1 MCKCLVNV
9 FYLWSACDFF
19 DVLVSH
25 FSFGWNLLVIYSRF
39 TFELLEIYLWFT
51 WDLLVAYLRF
61 TCGTKFVICFLEPF
75 CNDLTKSFSIVST
88 SDIYLCFLQA
98 HSCSKSF
105 GEHTG
110 ASNIKGLTSGSC
122 STISSS
128 SPSTLVVSASFTKA
142 FNQSWGVA
150 FPNPELLPFALAL
163 GLDLSSFGVLLL
175 VCTFIALLAGFFIL
189 PVLGFGVGVF
199 FGVAPFLGALTLVP
213 GFFLGVDGVDA
224 ADLFLGARATSF
236 PFSFLGVAMGVS
248 SFSFCDFCVC
258 ASETSSAI
266 AADTQTELRKKW
278 FLVGLRSVRDVTNK
292 SKSQIWLELRWMY
305 HFTNE

>member
-1 MCKCLVNV
+1 MFFICDQLVI
-9 FYLWSACDFF
+9 F

-39 TFELLEIYLWFT
+39 TLELFEIYVWFT

-75 CNDLTKSFSIVST
+75 CNDLTISFSTVST

-110 ASNIKGLTSGSC
+110 ASRIKGLTSGSC
-122 STISSS
+122 STVSSS
-128 SPSTLVVSASFTKA
+128 SPSTLVVSASFTKGLD
-142 FNQSWGVA
+142 QSWGVA

-213 GFFLGVDGVDA
+213 A
-224 ADLFLGARATSF
+224 
-236 PFSFLGVAMGVS
+236 S
-248 SFSFCDFCVC
+248 SWESTVWMQL
-258 ASETSSAI
+258 TSSWEPEWHHFHSLSWEWPWESLHFHFVTSVSAPLKLHQPLQLTHKPNWGKN
-266 AADTQTELRKKW
+266 D
-278 FLVGLRSVRDVTNK
+278 FLLV
-292 SKSQIWLELRWMY
+292 
-305 HFTNE
+305 